1 MSFLASMVAAAG
13 VLALVPQYSL
23 ENTNIFGFDEDSRFV
38 DYNRLRADISVKHEK
53 YEAFA
58 AKLTIDNEAAY
69 IERPYSLTN
78 DTSIYRGYLE
88 YHGETHFWVIGRQ
101 RIPLGV
107 GRVWNPI
114 DIFNPIDSQ
123 SVEPQERPGTEAL
136 RYEYAVSQLANFDCT
151 LSRDKG
157 EARLKGYLD
166 YADVALVGLYD
177 NDADLDIIGW
187 ELEGELFASGIE
199 LRSEGGSFHDDAT
212 GSRHTEFIA
221 GAEYGFVNSLTVLGE
236 YRYSDETKSDDMAI
250 SLSFQ
255 PEILWTVTCLG
266 VENLNDHSFFIAPS
280 VEYST
285 GNESTL
291 SAGAFL
297 YHGSDRDVYGGYAD
311 RIYVR
316 WFVHF

>member
-1 MSFLASMVAAAG
+1 MSFTSSLAVAAG
-13 VLALVPQYSL
+13 IWSLTPQLAL
-23 ENTNIFGFDEDSRFV
+23 ENTNIFGFDEDARFV
-38 DYNRLRADISVKHEK
+38 DYNRLRADITVAHEK
-53 YEAFA
+53 YEALA
-58 AKLTIDNEAAY
+58 AKLIIDNEAAY
-69 IERPYSLTN
+69 IQKHYSLTD
-78 DTSIYRGYLE
+78 DTSIYRGYVE
-88 YHGETHFWVIGRQ
+88 YRGETHFWVIGRQ

-114 DIFNPIDSQ
+114 DIFNPIDVQ

-136 RYEYAVSQLANFDCT
+136 RYEYAISRLANFDCT

-177 NDADLDIIGW
+177 NDAKFDIIGW
-187 ELEGELFASGIE
+187 EVEGELFDTGIE

-212 GSRHTEFIA
+212 GSRHTAFIV

-236 YRYSDETKSDDMAI
+236 YRFDDAMQSDDLAMSI
-250 SLSFQ
+250 SFQ
-255 PEILWTVTCLG
+255 PKILWTVSCLG

-285 GNESTL
+285 GDESTL

-297 YHGSDRDVYGGYAD
+297 YQGNDRDVYGGFAD